1 VAGRRLQQVSESAF
15 VPGCA
20 LAAGVAGAAG
30 WPPFAA
36 ERSRRLRF
44 GAAAAGG
51 SDWPAFAEEGPA
63 CAFCDAGF
71 CDAGALASCRGW
83 SFLAVA
89 DATAMHPIAQQ
100 MRVRRTAQVSCKR

>member
-1 VAGRRLQQVSESAF
+1 WPFARAVFSEPAF

-36 ERSRRLRF
+36 ERSRRLRV

-51 SDWPAFAEEGPA
+51 SDWAAVLEEGPP
-63 CAFCDAGF
+63 CAFCEAGF
-71 CDAGALASCRGW
+71 CDAGTLASWRGW
-83 SFLAVA
+83 SYLAVA

-100 MRVRRTAQVSCKR
+100 MRVRRTA